1 MGRGCGAV
9 GRVVAYN
16 TREILS
22 SNPVID
28 KNSKYY
34 QLYWKE
40 KDEGKE
46 AEKGPFKNML
56 PWWTLSCRFDI
67 KSERSSIYA
76 KDTA

>member
-1 MGRGCGAV
+1 MKEEKV
-9 GRVVAYN
+9 N
-16 TREILS
+16 
-22 SNPVID
+22 NKKKKKD
-28 KNSKYY
+28 KKEKEKGDGKEKSEG
-34 QLYWKE
+34 KE